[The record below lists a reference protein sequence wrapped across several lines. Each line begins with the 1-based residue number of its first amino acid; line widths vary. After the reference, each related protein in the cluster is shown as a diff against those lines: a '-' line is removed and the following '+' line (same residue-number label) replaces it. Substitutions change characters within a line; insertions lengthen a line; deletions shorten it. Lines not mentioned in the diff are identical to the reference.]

1 MEKPDR
7 VFGSIVLT
15 LVYSIAIFVAV
26 NSVSYANL
34 HPTVLSGQELYSP
47 TNAITQFK
55 HTPQPVTSLN
65 NFNNFPV
72 PSFNFSFPGFGEIV
86 RGCELLFE
94 TTFVLYKR
102 ILFNIPL
109 RYRKTSIIFPFH
121 YFW

>member
-1 MEKPDR
+1 MEKSGR
-7 VFGSIVLT
+7 VFGSIALI
-15 LVYSIAIFVAV
+15 LIYSIAIFVAV

-47 TNAITQFK
+47 TNAISQFK
-55 HTPQPVTSLN
+55 HTPQPVTSLS
-65 NFNNFPV
+65 NFNNLPI
-72 PSFNFSFPGFGEIV
+72 PSFNFSFPGFGEIA
-86 RGCELLFE
+86 RIYELAFE
-94 TTFVLYKR
+94 ARFILYKR